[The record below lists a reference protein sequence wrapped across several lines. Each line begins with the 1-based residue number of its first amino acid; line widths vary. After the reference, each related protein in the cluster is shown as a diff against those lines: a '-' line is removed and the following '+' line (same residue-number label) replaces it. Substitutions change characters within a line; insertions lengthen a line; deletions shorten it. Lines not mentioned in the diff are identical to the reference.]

1 MFLCDFQKVKATSLL
16 ECRAN
21 QCDSKKEDV
30 SHARLIQSR
39 TYKHN
44 HAYQVERKHSIASSV
59 KKEVAW
65 INNKNFNIF
74 FSACYF
80 FLFFCL
86 SLSFCF
92 FDTFAVLLT
101 CTTMQSNS
109 FLGISVQTDWIDDF
123 VFETEK
129 RSESVFGAGRWN
141 WWWCECRLGCLFI
154 WKKVNNCKGE
164 RKNIS
169 FVKKT
174 RVFNSSS
181 FRKFE
186 ICFDFHSLDS
196 WFDWIGYK
204 LEEREKWFEILKK
217 MEINI

>member
-1 MFLCDFQKVKATSLL
+1 ML
-16 ECRAN
+16 
-21 QCDSKKEDV
+21 
-30 SHARLIQSR
+30 
-39 TYKHN
+39 
-44 HAYQVERKHSIASSV
+44 
-59 KKEVAW
+59 
-65 INNKNFNIF
+65 F
-74 FSACYF
+74 FS
-80 FLFFCL
+80 LFL
-86 SLSFCF
+86 SLTLILLFRHFCCLANVHNNATKF
-92 FDTFAVLLT
+92 
-101 CTTMQSNS
+101 
-109 FLGISVQTDWIDDF
+109 ISRHF
-123 VFETEK
+123 SAN
-129 RSESVFGAGRWN
+129 RLN
-141 WWWCECRLGCLFI
+141 WWLCIWNGKTIRIRLWCRKMKLMMMWMPVLGCLFI